1 MSPDPI
7 TPDPTPTRP
16 RLNLPPEWK
25 DPPPLTEEEMRD
37 IDANGISMAEIVRII
52 EAEYGP
58 VEE

>member
-1 MSPDPI
+1 MNPESNGAG
-7 TPDPTPTRP
+7 RS

-37 IDANGISMAEIVRII
+37 IDANGISMDEIVRTI
-52 EAEYGP
+52 EAEYGH